1 MRIVIDG
8 AHGSGK
14 STFLNGI
21 KNETNIPSIKQMGQ
35 TIFSDLIGKSFFK
48 EDNERLSHRKIKKI
62 GISYSI

>member
-35 TIFSDLIGKSFFK
+35 TIFSDLIGKSFFQG
-48 EDNERLSHRKIKKI
+48 RQRKRDDTVPEM
-62 GISYSI
+62 

>member
-21 KNETNIPSIKQMGQ
+21 KNETNIPCIKQM
-35 TIFSDLIGKSFFK
+35 
-48 EDNERLSHRKIKKI
+48 
-62 GISYSI
+62 